1 MINKIIIGLLIICAL
16 GLSGTAAY
24 YSIIG
29 LTKIFVGIVIPVTIM
44 AIFIESSKVLIATV
58 LHQYWTKLSKW
69 LRGGLITSLII
80 SMSITSIGI
89 YGLLNSGYNQTSIK
103 LETIDNQTNFYNN
116 KIETYQVQL
125 SDFQQENKLLSEN
138 IIQLNNGLS
147 NNKTQYTDKNGNVV
161 ISQSNSNRKTL
172 ENQLNKTQQRR
183 DVLSSKIDAL
193 NDSISNYNQLKLQL
207 NSDSDLAAE
216 VGPLKY
222 LSKLTNTSMD
232 VVINWFSI
240 AIMLVFDPLAIML
253 ILTISSLTKP
263 SLDNNI
269 PLSPPHK
276 SIPFEQPTN
285 FNKDLL
291 DIPKFLIYLGN
302 INESVKYKTERGYKI
317 PLLVLSDLGYE
328 KPILYKIIQNTPPNN
343 GRMIIE
349 DIYCTIEHQNG

>member
-1 MINKIIIGLLIICAL
+1 MINKIIIGLLIVCAL

-69 LRGGLITSLII
+69 LRSGLIISLII
-80 SMSITSIGI
+80 SMGITSIGI

-103 LETIDNQTNFYNN
+103 LEMIDNQTVFYDN

-138 IIQLNNGLS
+138 ATQLNDGLS
-147 NNKTQYTDKNGNVV
+147 NNKIQYTDKNGNTV

-172 ENQLNKTQQRR
+172 ENQLNKIQQRR
-183 DVLSSKIDAL
+183 DILSVKIDAL

-253 ILTISSLTKP
+253 ILTISSLTKE
-263 SLDNNI
+263 SIVDNHNLTPI
-269 PLSPPHK
+269 QKH
-276 SIPFEQPTN
+276 IPFEQSTLISR
-285 FNKDLL
+285 DLW

-302 INESVKYKTERGYKI
+302 ISESVRFKTDHGYKI
-317 PLLVLSDLGYE
+317 PLLILSDLGFE
-328 KPILYKIIQNTPPNN
+328 KPSLYQIIQNTSPNN